1 MLLAKH
7 SGATACLICLEKVRV
22 TDPIW
27 DCKTGCHAVFH
38 LLCIQSWA
46 QQALGTAAVHSLGQL
61 SGQHFPMAAAEAEE
75 KARWHCPKCRS
86 EYSKSEL
93 PREYRCFCGKQVDPV
108 NDPWLAPHTCG
119 DKCERPLPGDC
130 GHNCVLL
137 CHPGPCPTCP
147 QLLMF
152 RYGFDYML
160 VTNLCGSAQLAANSQ
175 SITGLWKASI
185 WTLFFPLLNLPQ
197 NFEVYIERLS
207 PHCKC
212 SPRKLL

>member
-93 PREYRCFCGKQVDPV
+93 PREYRCFCGKQADPV

-160 VTNLCGSAQLAANSQ
+160 VLIFVDLHNLLP
-175 SITGLWKASI
+175 I
-185 WTLFFPLLNLPQ
+185 LNLLQ
-197 NFEVYIERLS
+197 GCEKLVFELFSCLCSTCHRILKFRLS
-207 PHCKC
+207 V
-212 SPRKLL
+212 